1 MDAGTAATLIG
12 GDFTA
17 GSIVIVFHMFTMQ
30 RWLDQCQQVLGESIS
45 CSVSS
50 GAGSFARA
58 DALRRVG
65 ETRRSFPVLQVVS
78 LGFALTAMCSL
89 AFVAGW
95 SARDTIPV
103 FHTCGPALL
112 LLGLY
117 CATLISYRRAGMRV
131 IDEAEDYLGSTTG
144 MAGGN

>member
-1 MDAGTAATLIG
+1 MDAGTAATLVG

-30 RWLDQCQQVLGESIS
+30 RWLDQCQQVLSEAIS

-50 GAGSFARA
+50 GVGSFARA
-58 DALRRVG
+58 DVSRRVG
-65 ETRRSFPVLQVVS
+65 EARRSFPVLQVVS
-78 LGFALTAMCSL
+78 LGFALTAMCLL

-95 SARDTIPV
+95 SARASIPV

-112 LLGLY
+112 LLLLY
-117 CATLISYRRAGMRV
+117 CATLFSYRRAGLRLV
-131 IDEAEDYLGSTTG
+131 DEAQDYLGATS
-144 MAGGN
+144 